1 MKRVLLFAML
11 FVITASLSFAQ
22 QTTTEIPPSKQYRF
36 NPSIGAGAGILK
48 YFGDVEDGAK
58 TSIHRIGNRFG
69 YNFNVSG
76 NFTNSLYLDL
86 DFMKAKLS
94 GNENGVLWHRN
105 FESDVFAVGLNLIYN
120 FRDFYKRDRSLKPF
134 FSIGF
139 SYTDYEVKA
148 DLYNERSGSYY
159 YYWDDGLIRNS
170 PEGTPES
177 EELKYVDRDY
187 KYETSLREKPV
198 VSFAIPAALGISLE
212 VSKAISFRLSAKYFY
227 TFTDLIDNFDNPE
240 FSKYN
245 DRFLYTSASVQWHFL
260 PAKKDK
266 TAKKEKEYYFADF
279 ESLEKEDEDGDGV
292 KDFIDKCLQTPKSVK
307 VDEFGCPLD
316 TDRDGIPDYLDKEP
330 KTASGRVV
338 DPQGVA
344 LNYQKIAENSEAAD
358 TIGMLRRAITESYVN
373 SQPRQ
378 GYKYTVHVGTFG
390 KEIPTPLHKKLKSLP
405 GLVETKVNDT
415 LTVYT
420 LGSYESFEAAE
431 KKQNELIYDGID
443 ESFAVPDDVVNA
455 AASDAHDVKKSLN
468 LTQGKVR
475 STTNIQTKE
484 KEHQVLFKV
493 QLTEYRMRI
502 ELEKLSQVMAEYG
515 TELRTSQGGLKIFTI
530 GNFENF
536 EEAEALRKRI
546 MELGIKDAEIVA
558 SYNNEA
564 VSVEKARE
572 LQGK

>member
-1 MKRVLLFAML
+1 MKRVLLVVVLLAF
-11 FVITASLSFAQ
+11 
-22 QTTTEIPPSKQYRF
+22 TTSIGFTQETVIPPSKKYRF

-48 YFGDVEDGAK
+48 YFGDVEDGAE

-69 YNFNVSG
+69 YNFNLSG
-76 NFTNSLYLDL
+76 NFTNSLYLDI
-86 DFMKAKLS
+86 DFMRAKLS
-94 GNENGVLWHRN
+94 GNENGTLWHRN
-105 FESDVFAVGLNLIYN
+105 FESDVFALGLNLIYN
-120 FRDFYKRDRSLKPF
+120 FSNLYKRERSLKPF

-148 DLYNERSGSYY
+148 DLYNDRSGHYY
-159 YYWDDGLIRNS
+159 YYWNDGLIRNS

-177 EELKYVDRDY
+177 EDLTYVDRDY

-227 TFTDLIDNFDNPE
+227 TFTDLIDNFDNPDL
-240 FSKYN
+240 SKHN

-260 PAKKDK
+260 PR
-266 TAKKEKEYYFADF
+266 KKEKAAKKAQTYYFADF

-316 TDRDGIPDYLDKEP
+316 SDHDGIPDYLDKEP
-330 KTASGRVV
+330 KTKRGRVV
-338 DPQGVA
+338 DPEGVA
-344 LNYQKIAENSEAAD
+344 LNYQKIAESAETAD

-378 GYKYTVHVGTFG
+378 GYQYTVHVGTFG
-390 KEIPTPLHKKLKSLP
+390 REIPTSLHKKLKALP
-405 GLVETKVNDT
+405 GLVEKKVNDT

-420 LGSYESFEAAE
+420 LGTYDNFEAAE
-431 KKQNELIYDGID
+431 KKQNELIYKGID
-443 ESFAVPDDVVNA
+443 ESFAVADDVVDA
-455 AASDAHDVKKSLN
+455 VASDAHEVKKSIKT
-468 LTQGKVR
+468 TQGERRVNVR
-475 STTNIQTKE
+475 IDTKE
-484 KEHQVLFKV
+484 KDKQVLYKV

-502 ELEKLSQVMAEYG
+502 ELTKLSQIMAEHG
-515 TELRTSQGGLKIFTI
+515 TELRTSKGGLKIFTI
-530 GNFENF
+530 GNFENL
-536 EEAEALRKRI
+536 EEAKALKDRI
-546 MELGIKDAEIVA
+546 LKLGIKNANIVA

-564 VSVEKARE
+564 VSIEKALE

>member
-1 MKRVLLFAML
+1 MKRVLLVVVLLAF
-11 FVITASLSFAQ
+11 TASFGFSQ
-22 QTTTEIPPSKQYRF
+22 KTEIPPSKEYRF

-48 YFGDVEDGAK
+48 YYGDVEDGAK
-58 TSIHRIGNRFG
+58 TSVHRIGNRFG
-69 YNFNVSG
+69 YNFNLSG
-76 NFTNSLYLDL
+76 NFTNSLYLDI

-94 GNENGVLWHRN
+94 GNENGTLWHRN
-105 FESDVFAVGLNLIYN
+105 FESDVFALGLNLIYN
-120 FRDFYKRDRSLKPF
+120 FSNLYKRERSLKPF

-148 DLYNERSGSYY
+148 DLYNDRSGSYY
-159 YYWDDGLIRNS
+159 YYWNDGLIRNS

-177 EELKYVDRDY
+177 EDLKYVDRDY

-227 TFTDLIDNFDNPE
+227 TFTDLIDNYDNPE

-260 PAKKDK
+260 PKKK
-266 TAKKEKEYYFADF
+266 EKVAKKEQAYYFADF
-279 ESLEKEDEDGDGV
+279 ESLEQEDEDGDGV
-292 KDFIDKCLQTPKSVK
+292 KDFIDKCLQTPKMVK

-316 TDRDGIPDYLDKEP
+316 GDHDGIPDYLDKEP
-330 KTASGRVV
+330 KTKSGRVV
-338 DPQGVA
+338 DAEGVA
-344 LNYQKIAENSEAAD
+344 LNYQKIAKNAESAD
-358 TIGMLRRAITESYVN
+358 TIGMLRRAITETYIN

-390 KEIPTPLHKKLKSLP
+390 KEIPTSLHKKLKSLP

-420 LGSYESFEAAE
+420 LGSFDNFEAAE
-431 KKQNELIYDGID
+431 KKQNELIHSGID
-443 ESFAVPDDVVNA
+443 ESFAVADDVVEA
-455 AASDAHDVKKSLN
+455 VASDAHDVKQTVKVQ
-468 LTQGKVR
+468 QGTLAPKVR
-475 STTNIQTKE
+475 IDTKQ
-484 KEHQVLFKV
+484 KDKQVLYKV

-502 ELEKLSQVMAEYG
+502 ELEKLSQVMAEHG
-515 TELRTSQGGLKIFTI
+515 VELRTSKGGLKIFTI
-530 GNFENF
+530 GNFENL
-536 EEAEALRKRI
+536 EEAEALKNKI
-546 MELGIKDAEIVA
+546 LGLGIKDAEIVA

-564 VSVEKARE
+564 VSVEKALE